1 MHKAKSRKPTWKKK
15 TTQRKINGV
24 NRKKNRKQI
33 IRETETMNIEQE
45 NNNRRASS
53 NNTAV
58 VAVCYVNN
66 G

>member
-1 MHKAKSRKPTWKKK
+1 MHKAKSRKPTWKKNHTEK
-15 TTQRKINGV
+15 NKWSKQE
-24 NRKKNRKQI
+24 KNRKQI